1 MVYRLNYLRLLA
13 SRRLAELKASR
24 ESRLASEAMTLEQK
38 LDAASKEEAAI
49 SAAAERAGN
58 MVAELE
64 AAEALRNVKLFVA
77 MLVALFVALFALR
90 SLS

>member
-38 LDAASKEEAAI
+38 LDAASKEEVAI

-77 MLVALFVALFALR
+77 MLVALFMALFALR

>member
-1 MVYRLNYLRLLA
+1 M
-13 SRRLAELKASR
+13 LKASR

-38 LDAASKEEAAI
+38 LDAASKEEVAI

-77 MLVALFVALFALR
+77 MLVALFMALFALR

>member
-64 AAEALRNVKLFVA
+64 AAEVLRNVKLFVA